1 MGGVLSKI
9 QPELRVIQKMSLAW
23 LFSFTE
29 SPGGMLDS
37 GLWEGSAGKG
47 VSGEKSKE
55 APGRGVPRGFAT
67 GQQGWRMQP
76 FRESD

>member
-1 MGGVLSKI
+1 MGGVPRKI
-9 QPELRVIQKMSLAW
+9 QPELRVIQKISLTW

-29 SPGGMLDS
+29 SPAGTRDS

-47 VSGEKSKE
+47 ASGEKSKGT
-55 APGRGVPRGFAT
+55 PGREVPRGFAT

-76 FRESD
+76 FGETD